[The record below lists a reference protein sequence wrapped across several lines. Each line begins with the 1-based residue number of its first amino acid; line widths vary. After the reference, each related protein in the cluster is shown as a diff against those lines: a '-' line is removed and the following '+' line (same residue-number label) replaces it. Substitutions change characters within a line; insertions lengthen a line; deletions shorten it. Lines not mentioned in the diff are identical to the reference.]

1 MPESIWMIAETY
13 PADLVSTMDA
23 LPHLGYFSSKEEA
36 EEEASSMNVSAAH
49 GYFEYLESYKEQEE
63 NHRKELDT
71 YHRAKEVLEKNGID
85 GDLIRVP
92 TMHSPYTLEEW
103 KEFFYSGFNY
113 SAVEILPH
121 STQKLTDN
129 M

>member
-1 MPESIWMIAETY
+1 MPKSVWMIAETY
-13 PADLVSTMDA
+13 HEDEVSTMDA
-23 LPHLGYFSSKEEA
+23 LPDLGYFSSKDEA
-36 EEEASSMNVSAAH
+36 EEEASNMNVNTTH
-49 GYFEYLESYKEQEE
+49 RYFEYLESYKEQEE

-103 KEFFYSGFNY
+103 KKYFYHGYNY
-113 SAVEILPH
+113 SAIEILPY
-121 STQKLTDN
+121 STEKLTDN